1 MHFRCQ
7 ECLLLLWW
15 WWCLCLSHLVHI
27 TRPFHDVLKG
37 ALARDVIHQKD
48 SLVKKN
54 RSESFCTSNSF
65 CFFTAERP
73 APEQRGTVP
82 NSVPNPWS
90 HILALFPLPIESYC
104 NYVPLLNLLSFSFKK
119 TKQGNVGGARI
130 TQIPNR
136 SNHRMVLPDTPASLL
151 SYSFRILLCPLYEA
165 TSEFY
170 HMISWFGFILLV

>member
-1 MHFRCQ
+1 MMCWKER
-7 ECLLLLWW
+7 
-15 WWCLCLSHLVHI
+15 
-27 TRPFHDVLKG
+27 
-37 ALARDVIHQKD
+37 
-48 SLVKKN
+48 SLVMSYTRKIPWWRKIEV
-54 RSESFCTSNSF
+54 SHFVHQTVFCF
-65 CFFTAERP
+65 FVFFTAERP

-104 NYVPLLNLLSFSFKK
+104 NYVPLLNFLSFSFKK